1 MHKLTSA
8 TVVEILLGAAILL
21 GASAS
26 AGAEDRGFVQG
37 FGSLQLEDV
46 AGFDPSFGGVV
57 GASLTPNIQV
67 IGEGGRIGNVLPS
80 TVSTLLAFSPVGVG
94 VSAWY
99 GQGGVRFT
107 SSGSAVRPYAE
118 ASAGIARLQTDLR
131 GFDGEAGTIA
141 NFTLGFLDR
150 TEPIAT
156 IGAGIT
162 IGAGPVLADLGYRY
176 RHVFSSSWVDA
187 LAFGD
192 SLHASEVRLGL
203 GVRF

>member
-1 MHKLTSA
+1 MRRFTFATVFTAFLAAASSA
-8 TVVEILLGAAILL
+8 TAQD
-21 GASAS
+21 S
-26 AGAEDRGFVQG
+26 GFVQG

-46 AGFDPSFGGVV
+46 TNTNPSFGGAI
-57 GASLTPNIQV
+57 GGSLTPNIQV
-67 IGEGGRIGNVLPS
+67 IGEAGRIGNMLPS
-80 TVSTLLAFSPVGVG
+80 TVSSLLAFSPVGFG

-118 ASAGIARLQTDLR
+118 ASAGFARLQTDLR
-131 GFDGEAGTIA
+131 GFEGNSRLIGDLA
-141 NFTLGFLDR
+141 LGFLDR

-156 IGAGIT
+156 VGGGVTFGGGSFI
-162 IGAGPVLADLGYRY
+162 ADLGYRY
-176 RHVFSSSWVDA
+176 RKVLSSSWMDA

-192 SLHASEVRLGL
+192 SLHASEVRLGV

>member
-1 MHKLTSA
+1 MRKLILA
-8 TVVEILLGAAILL
+8 TVLTALLGATSSVA
-21 GASAS
+21 AQ
-26 AGAEDRGFVQG
+26 DRGFVQG
-37 FGSLQLEDV
+37 FGSLQLEDLSSIN
-46 AGFDPSFGGVV
+46 PSFGAVI
-57 GASLTPNIQV
+57 GASLVPNIQV

-80 TVSTLLAFSPVGVG
+80 NASTLLAFSPVGFG

-107 SSGSAVRPYAE
+107 TSGSAVRPYAE

-131 GFDGEAGTIA
+131 GLDGNAGAIA
-141 NFTLGFLDR
+141 DFALPFLDR

-156 IGAGIT
+156 IGGGLT
-162 IGAGPVLADLGYRY
+162 IGAGPVMADVGYRY
-176 RHVFSSSWVDA
+176 RRVFSSSRVDT

-192 SLHASEVRLGL
+192 SLHTSEVRLGL